1 MAAHMSRYPLSFS
14 WDLPHPEG
22 TPLTFGIWGDEAD
35 HVVRC
40 PSSTGGFFLGRA
52 AEFGEGG
59 ALLCFWDLWRFRGS
73 VDLPL
78 DTRAGIWYN
87 IAIVCGDFVKS
98 T

>member
-14 WDLPHPEG
+14 WDSPHPGG
-22 TPLTFGIWGDEAD
+22 TPLTFGIWGSESD

-59 ALLCFWDLWRFRGS
+59 APPVFGICGGFVVLWTC
-73 VDLPL
+73 PL
-78 DTRAGIWYN
+78 TRALGYGIILRSYVE
-87 IAIVCGDFVKS
+87 IL
-98 T
+98 